1 MVILDIETT
10 GLDPEE
16 NGLVSIGAIDFARPR
31 ETFYG
36 ECRIRKGEKVS
47 PQALEVNGFTMDQLK
62 DDEKQTTKELI
73 KNFESWLSRRNE
85 KVIGGLHI
93 ASFDVPFLNR
103 KAQQTGVNLKL
114 HRRSIDLHSV
124 AYAKMIEL
132 GRIVPLTD
140 GWSVMDVDFIY
151 PFCGLPREPRPK
163 NALNGA
169 KWEAECLARLI
180 YGRKLMKSFER
191 YPVPAYLAVK

>member
-10 GLDPEE
+10 GLDPEV
-16 NGLVSIGAIDFARPR
+16 NGLLSIGAIDFARPR
-31 ETFYG
+31 DTFYG

-47 PQALEVNGFTMDQLK
+47 QSALEVNGFSADDVK
-62 DDEKQTTKELI
+62 DPAKQTTKDLI
-73 KNFESWLSRRNE
+73 KSFEQWLSRRNE

-103 KAQQTGVNLKL
+103 KAEQTSVNLKL
-114 HRRSIDLHSV
+114 HRRSMDLHSL
-124 AYAKMIEL
+124 AYAKMLQL

-140 GWSVMDVDFIY
+140 GWSVMDVDFIF
-151 PFCGLPREPRPK
+151 PFCGLPREPKPK

-169 KWEAECLARLI
+169 KWEAECMARLI
-180 YGRKLMKSFER
+180 HGRKLLKSFER
-191 YPVPAYLAVK
+191 YPLPTYLLVK